1 MTNTVTS
8 LLAEPPSATPHRY
21 QIYRQTKNGLHH
33 NHGPAIDSLED
44 AVASFLQTTPA
55 FEGGGVR
62 LWDHTEMRVA
72 ASAEWQVETTR
83 MGFAVRHRSNVFYD
97 PALALVASRITEH
110 ERLEQAITERLRM
123 AV

>member
-1 MTNTVTS
+1 MTNTLTS
-8 LLAEPPSATPHRY
+8 LLAEPPSATPHRS
-21 QIYRQTKNGLHH
+21 QVYRQAKNGLHH
-33 NHGPAIDSLED
+33 NHGPAVDSPED

-62 LWDHTEMRVA
+62 LWDHTEMRIA
-72 ASAEWQVETTR
+72 TSAEWQVETTR

-97 PALALVASRITEH
+97 PALALVASHIA
-110 ERLEQAITERLRM
+110 EREQLEQAISNRLRM

>member
-21 QIYRQTKNGLHH
+21 QVYRQAKNGLHH
-33 NHGPAIDSLED
+33 NHGAVIDSPED

-62 LWDHTEMRVA
+62 LWDHTQMRIA
-72 ASAEWQVETTR
+72 ASAEWQMETTR

-97 PALALVASRITEH
+97 PALALVASHIA
-110 ERLEQAITERLRM
+110 EREQLEQAISNRLRM

>member
-8 LLAEPPSATPHRY
+8 LLAESPSATPHRY
-21 QIYRQTKNGLHH
+21 QVYRQAKNGLHH
-33 NHGPAIDSLED
+33 NHGPTVDSPED

-62 LWDHTEMRVA
+62 LWDHTEMRIA

-97 PALALVASRITEH
+97 PALALVASHIA
-110 ERLEQAITERLRM
+110 EREQLEQAISNRLRM

>member
-1 MTNTVTS
+1 MTS

-21 QIYRQTKNGLHH
+21 QVYRQAKNGLHH
-33 NHGPAIDSLED
+33 NHGPSVVSPED

-97 PALALVASRITEH
+97 PALALVASHIA
-110 ERLEQAITERLRM
+110 EREQLEQAITNRLRM

>member
-1 MTNTVTS
+1 MTHIVTS

-33 NHGPAIDSLED
+33 NHGPVIDSPGE

-62 LWDHTEMRVA
+62 LWDHTEMRIA

-83 MGFAVRHRSNVFYD
+83 MRFAVRHRSNVFYE
-97 PALALVASRITEH
+97 PALALVASRITEREH
-110 ERLEQAITERLRM
+110 LEQTISNRLGM

>member
-1 MTNTVTS
+1 MTHTVTS
-8 LLAEPPSATPHRY
+8 LLAEPPSATPRRY
-21 QIYRQTKNGLHH
+21 HVFRQAKNGLHH
-33 NHGPAIDSLED
+33 TPGASVDSPVD
-44 AVASFLQTTPA
+44 AVASFLHTTPA

-62 LWDHTEMRVA
+62 LWDHTEMRIA

-97 PALALVASRITEH
+97 PALALAASRIA
-110 ERLEQAITERLRM
+110 EREQLEQAITNRLRM

>member
-1 MTNTVTS
+1 MTHTVTS
-8 LLAEPPSATPHRY
+8 LLAEPPAAAPHRY
-21 QIYRQTKNGLHH
+21 QIYRQAKNGLHH
-33 NHGPAIDSLED
+33 NHGPVIDSPDE
-44 AVASFLQTTPA
+44 AVALFLQTTPA

-62 LWDHTEMRVA
+62 LWDHTEMRIA

-97 PALALVASRITEH
+97 PALALVASRIA
-110 ERLEQAITERLRM
+110 EREQLEQAITDRLRM